1 MVKTVAASRFSPA
14 SSGELSEILRDAT
27 EHSTP
32 LVPRGGGTALSIG
45 NVEPGA
51 PAYLDITSIAG
62 VRDYRPADLTLSV
75 HAGTRMADVRAI
87 LAEHGQEL
95 PIDFPNVETS
105 TIGGLVASG
114 FAGPRRLGSGTLKDL
129 IIGCEYV
136 RGDGLIAKAGGQVV
150 KNVSGFEI
158 SRLMH
163 GSWGSLAV
171 LTTVNFKVTPIPK
184 AERTLTWHMK
194 SPEAAIAAAHR
205 VRQEQPSVTAID
217 VHMQGE
223 ATTLNVRLMGRTGA
237 LESQI
242 AELTALHGASEPLP
256 DEQSHDW
263 WQDQMERFAH
273 ESGKVQI
280 VLSTRPRF
288 MNEAFAEFIQRMG
301 LRNEEI
307 VAVVSPGL
315 GTARIRLE
323 PAAVTA
329 GSFWEKAGV
338 SSIPGGAKVLIEF
351 APDEWKRGIDVWGAE
366 DEGFGLMRAVKAQFD
381 PAAIL
386 NRGRLFI

>member
-1 MVKTVAASRFSPA
+1 MTTAAASRFSPA
-14 SSGELSEILRDAT
+14 SPGELSEILRDAT
-27 EHSTP
+27 ERSTP

-45 NVEPGA
+45 NAEPGA
-51 PAYLDITSIAG
+51 PAILDITSIAG

-75 HAGTRMADVRAI
+75 HAGTRMAEVRTI

-95 PIDFPNVETS
+95 PIDVPDVETS
-105 TIGGLVASG
+105 TVGGLVASG

-184 AERTLTWHMK
+184 AERTLTWQLE
-194 SPEAAIAAAHR
+194 SPDTAITAAHQ

-217 VHMQGE
+217 VHVHGGT
-223 ATTLNVRLMGRTGA
+223 TTLNVRLMGRTGA

-242 AELTALHGASEPLP
+242 AELTALHGASEPLL

-263 WQDQMERFAH
+263 WQDHTDRFAR
-273 ESGKVQI
+273 ESGDVQI

-288 MNEAFAEFIQRMG
+288 IDEALAGFIQRLG
-301 LRNEEI
+301 LRDEQIE
-307 VAVVSPGL
+307 AVVSPGL
-315 GTARIRLE
+315 GVARIRLE
-323 PAAVTA
+323 PDAVTS
-329 GSFWEKAGV
+329 GGFWETAGV
-338 SSIPGGAKVLIEF
+338 SSLPGGAKVLIEF

-366 DEGFGLMRAVKAQFD
+366 DEGFALMQAVKAQFD